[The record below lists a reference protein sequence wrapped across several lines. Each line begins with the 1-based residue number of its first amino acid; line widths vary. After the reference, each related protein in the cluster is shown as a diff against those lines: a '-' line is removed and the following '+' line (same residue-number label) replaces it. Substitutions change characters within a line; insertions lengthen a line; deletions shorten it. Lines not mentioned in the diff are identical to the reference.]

1 MPHYNNIDSISE
13 DLFDKI
19 KSGEVINYLGLVN
32 DVKPYIRDASVIV
45 LPSYYGEGVPRCLLE
60 GMAMGRPIITC
71 NSVGCRETVTDLPD
85 DRNGFLIPVRDIA
98 ALAGSMMYY
107 LSNPTDII
115 LNGRNG
121 RFFAERKFDVNLVN
135 AQMLKIMKVAS

>member
-19 KSGEVINYLGLVN
+19 QSGEVINYLGLVN
-32 DVKPYIRDASVIV
+32 DVKPYIRGASVIV

-60 GMAMGRPIITC
+60 GMAMGRPVITC

-98 ALAGSMMYY
+98 ALAGSMMHY

-121 RFFAERKFDVNLVN
+121 RLFAEKKFDVNLVN